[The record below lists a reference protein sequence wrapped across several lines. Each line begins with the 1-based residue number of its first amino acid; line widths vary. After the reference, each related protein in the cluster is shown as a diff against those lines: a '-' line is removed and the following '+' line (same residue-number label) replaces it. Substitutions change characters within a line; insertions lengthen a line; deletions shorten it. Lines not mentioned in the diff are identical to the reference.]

1 MRKFLLT
8 LAVLCGTVSA
18 WAQTSLRISEGLLA
32 TQENTQYKWTSAK
45 LTAPTEGEF
54 NKIRVTFLKTSNN
67 EKPAG
72 FPCVAI
78 AEFYLYD
85 KNGNAV
91 TLAAERFSSN
101 ATHVGEGSIA
111 ELCDGATSKQDG
123 EGDNDWYWHSQW
135 TDMNPES

>member
-1 MRKFLLT
+1 MRKLLLT

-18 WAQTSLRISEGLLA
+18 WAQTSLRISDGLL
-32 TQENTQYKWTSAK
+32 TTKENSQYKWTSAK

-54 NKIRVTFLKTSNN
+54 NRIRVTFLKTSNN

-85 KNGNAV
+85 KNG
-91 TLAAERFSSN
+91 AAIGLYDSEAEKAAFELENRFG
-101 ATHVGEGSIA
+101 TGSITFGS
-111 ELCDGATSKQDG
+111 L
-123 EGDNDWYWHSQW
+123 
-135 TDMNPES
+135 MNIEKLPAGGHEEDDE